1 MKSFATIAT
10 AVALAAGCQTQ
21 HSPTSQE
28 SSTVA
33 SPVAFNTAGAPTIS
47 FSVPDMMCEF
57 SCVEQ
62 VKEALSSQPGVKEV
76 QVDFAAKRATVA
88 VDPEQFDAEAAIA
101 TLVDYQ
107 FTNSQ
112 LIEDEPQQTVT
123 AKAQLLSDGK
133 TPANETKN

>member
-1 MKSFATIAT
+1 MKSFAMLAA
-10 AVALAAGCQTQ
+10 AVALAAGCQSQRST
-21 HSPTSQE
+21 TSEE
-28 SSTVA
+28 SSAQTT
-33 SPVAFNTAGAPTIS
+33 SVAFNVEDAPTVT

-62 VKEALSSQPGVKEV
+62 VQEALTAQPGVKEV

-88 VDPEQFDAEAAIA
+88 VDPDEFETEAAIA

-112 LIEDEPQQTVT
+112 LIEDDGKQIVA
-123 AKAQLLSDGK
+123 AKAQMLGEEK
-133 TPANETKN
+133 APAADSAN

>member
-1 MKSFATIAT
+1 MKSFAT
-10 AVALAAGCQTQ
+10 LAAAVVLTTGCQ
-21 HSPTSQE
+21 SQQSTTLEE
-28 SSTVA
+28 SSTQA
-33 SPVAFNTAGAPTIS
+33 TPVAFNVADAPTVT

-62 VKEALSSQPGVKEV
+62 VKEALSSQPGVNEV

-88 VDPEQFDAEAAIA
+88 VDPDKFDAEAAIA

-112 LIEDEPQQTVT
+112 LIEDEPRHVVT
-123 AKAQLLSDGK
+123 AKAHMLSEDAPS
-133 TPANETKN
+133 TENKN